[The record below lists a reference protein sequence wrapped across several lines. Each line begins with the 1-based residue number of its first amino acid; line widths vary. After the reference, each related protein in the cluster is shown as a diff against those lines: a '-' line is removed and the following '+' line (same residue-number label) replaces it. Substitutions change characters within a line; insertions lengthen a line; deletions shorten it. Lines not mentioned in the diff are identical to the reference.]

1 MKKIIGLLLGMAV
14 VLSFT
19 TVGFSGQYDGKKI
32 LYVDSYHE
40 GYGWSDGITEGIE
53 STFKGKGIELKI
65 VRMDTKRNSGED
77 QKKQA
82 GEKAKVAIEEFKPDV
97 VIAADDNAAKYLIVP
112 FYKDANLPFVFCG
125 INWDASMYGFPSKNV
140 TGMLEVNDISGL
152 IDLMKKFSK
161 GDRVGFIADDSE
173 TNRKEVEYYKKI
185 FNIDVVPCFAKTFEE
200 WKKGYMELQSKVDN
214 LIVYNYISI
223 PDWNKDQAIEF
234 VKANTKVPTGTFQ
247 EEVMPYSIAG
257 YLKVPQEQ
265 GAWAANAAL
274 KILDGTAP
282 TGIPVAKNTEGKL
295 MFNVSISQKAGIEI
309 PFDLLGT
316 AQSVI
321 Q

>member
-1 MKKIIGLLLGMAV
+1 MAV